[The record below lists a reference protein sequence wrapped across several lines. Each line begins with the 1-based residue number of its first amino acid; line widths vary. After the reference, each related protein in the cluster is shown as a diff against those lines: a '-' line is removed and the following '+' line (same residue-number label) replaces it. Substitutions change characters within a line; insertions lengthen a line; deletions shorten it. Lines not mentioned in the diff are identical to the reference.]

1 SNPDNKEKREIRL
14 EVEGL
19 EGSPGSFKLFLSL
32 DDTLRYMTFKISA
45 DDPGKGILY
54 HATGFGQGL
63 KFDLEGRGEL
73 SDLNGKLHVSGKDIG
88 TVSSDINVRY
98 LEDVHIRL
106 SGDYLPEGAPW
117 IEKYSAGPDMRADFR
132 VDAGINRNREIHLDY
147 LQVKSGEN
155 EAMFKGEINLSYLDS
170 EGNFNISINDPLF
183 LSNVLKGYTLNRLSA
198 NGSIKGRLYSPDI
211 DLSLN
216 AKGPGNEKFSISE
229 INGDAFVRFPGR
241 SRD

>member
-1 SNPDNKEKREIRL
+1 
-14 EVEGL
+14 
-19 EGSPGSFKLFLSL
+19 
-32 DDTLRYMTFKISA
+32 
-45 DDPGKGILY
+45 
-54 HATGFGQGL
+54 
-63 KFDLEGRGEL
+63 
-73 SDLNGKLHVSGKDIG
+73 
-88 TVSSDINVRY
+88 
-98 LEDVHIRL
+98 
-106 SGDYLPEGAPW
+106 
-117 IEKYSAGPDMRADFR
+117 
-132 VDAGINRNREIHLDY
+132 